1 MDLKDEAD
9 NLVSEPVLQALG
21 ALEWLLAQIVFNTR
35 ARTAVGFQKY
45 LADAGIKI
53 PEPII
58 KSQKWHGAFH
68 RTPSVANH
76 RNGFGG
82 LLRDRLIA
90 LGFEEDVVENA
101 MDGLEK
107 DVLELCFDVESAVAR
122 ELQRDLCRFGVHLPR
137 SIVESS
143 KWRSLFGRDQVQLP
157 SGAASIVR
165 DGTYNRLFQPAK
177 EGRASNSYAARLI
190 V

>member
-35 ARTAVGFQKY
+35 AMTAVGFQQY

-53 PEPII
+53 PEPIT

-68 RTPSVANH
+68 RAPSVANH
-76 RNGFGG
+76 RNGFRG

-90 LGFEEDVVENA
+90 LGFKEDVVENA
-101 MDGLEK
+101 MDGLEQ
-107 DVLELCFDVESAVAR
+107 DVLEMCLDVEAAVAQ
-122 ELQRDLCRFGVHLPR
+122 ELQRDLYRFGVRIPS

-143 KWRSLFGRDQVQLP
+143 KWRSVFGRERGELP

-165 DGTYNRLFQPAK
+165 DGTYNSLFHSVEEP
-177 EGRASNSYAARLI
+177 NVHAAGSI